1 MRTELF
7 DFVIPGEPKGK
18 GRPRFTR
25 SGHPYTPGKT
35 IEYENL
41 VRMAFAEKY
50 PNAEPL
56 TGEVFVTIMTY
67 FAIPKSVSKKKREL
81 MVNNVVNPT
90 KKPDLDNIAKSI
102 LDSLNGL
109 AFVDDAQVVWMAI
122 CKSYAV
128 NPRAEVMI
136 YDASV

>member
-1 MRTELF
+1 MRTKIF

-56 TGEVFVTIMTY
+56 TGEVFVAIMNY

-81 MVNNVVNPT
+81 MVNTVVNPT
-90 KKPDLDNIAKSI
+90 KKPDLDNIAKAI

-109 AFVDDAQVVWMAI
+109 AFIDDAQVVWLLI
-122 CKSYAV
+122 SKSYAV
-128 NPRAEVMI
+128 NPHAEVMI
-136 YDASV
+136 YDAEV

>member
-1 MRTELF
+1 MCTKMF
-7 DFVIPGEPKGK
+7 YFVIPGEPKGK

-50 PNAEPL
+50 PDAEPL
-56 TGEVFVTIMTY
+56 TGEVFVVINNY
-67 FAIPKSVSKKKREL
+67 FAIRKSASKKKREMMANHKIL
-81 MVNNVVNPT
+81 PT
-90 KKPDLDNIAKSI
+90 KKPDLDNIAKAI

-109 AFVDDAQVVWMAI
+109 AFVDDAQVVWITI
-122 CKSYAV
+122 CKCYGES
-128 NPRAEVMI
+128 PRAEVMI
-136 YDASV
+136 YAKV

>member
-1 MRTELF
+1 MCIKIF
-7 DFVIPGEPKGK
+7 HFVIPGEPKGK

-25 SGHPYTPGKT
+25 SGHPYTPRKT

-56 TGEVFVTIMTY
+56 TGEVCVAIMNY
-67 FAIPKSVSKKKREL
+67 FAIPKSASKKKRE
-81 MVNNVVNPT
+81 MMANNEIGPT

-109 AFVDDAQVVWMAI
+109 AFVDDAQVVWMTI

-128 NPRAEVMI
+128 NPHAEVLI
-136 YDASV
+136 YASV